1 MRIEIDYQIKYEPG
15 CVVEKRY
22 QNEMTSAESNKK
34 PPQLTSINRRPE
46 HLHLVSTYRS
56 VTSQYIE
63 EQWRAQHENQLEHN
77 NENGPKVRFT
87 TGRIMSRD
95 AED

>member
-1 MRIEIDYQIKYEPG
+1 MWQIKQVRIEIDYQIKYEPG

-34 PPQLTSINRRPE
+34 PPQFTSINWRPE

-63 EQWRAQHENQLEHN
+63 EQWRTSSN
-77 NENGPKVRFT
+77 T
-87 TGRIMSRD
+87 TMRMARRYGLLP
-95 AED
+95 AES